1 MTINGHPTDRD
12 EISDRLSSLERGVSC
27 FSTPVD
33 HKGHA
38 GPLFFCFQRER
49 GTRRKGNIELWDWI
63 ESMVDELG
71 GQKGL
76 RWHESIQNESQE
88 NGG

>member
-1 MTINGHPTDRD
+1 MVLLLWSVRK
-12 EISDRLSSLERGVSC
+12 ESSSALTSLAES
-27 FSTPVD
+27 
-33 HKGHA
+33 A